1 MSKFLKWTVG
11 LPIVLIGFIPM
22 YLGLFYLALIMKI
35 RHGQSINF
43 TDALNGSLEGIKEAF
58 LDAKEI

>member
-11 LPIVLIGFIPM
+11 LPIILIGFIPM

-35 RHGQSINF
+35 RHGEN
-43 TDALNGSLEGIKEAF
+43 LSLIH
-58 LDAKEI
+58 I